1 MKKMR
6 KRIAFIL
13 ALSLCVIVRPV
24 SAKRMVSDF
33 SEFKQLCESD
43 MKETIELASDIIVDE
58 PVVIRGEKTIHGR
71 GHRLVRSALSG
82 KVYGGCLFLVQG
94 KRCEWSRLTVSG
106 SAGKNTKSK
115 IFGRLIEVRQGT
127 LVIGK
132 GCSLRDNVN
141 ETLAVNGGGAVE
153 IGSGGTCIMK
163 AGSVQNNRN
172 VSGGAAFYVKK
183 GGRLVIQGGVITG
196 NKTIGIGAVEGF
208 DGRGGAIYSEGS
220 VWFKGGVI
228 SGNTAKGYRKGNI
241 CYGGAGGA
249 VYVAKGGSLFVQG
262 GKLMNNLDERKEQIY
277 ADGKVTGWAKK
288 KPKKKEPKQNQSE
301 IAKPK
306 SKKSNENQPKH
317 NLRPTKTSTPKTEK
331 TEKLDTVKKKKEQ
344 KTDLPE
350 HKEEVTS
357 IMDKK
362 EEINGRIRY
371 VEPDNTDFVEEK
383 WHFSVDELKAVR
395 QFIHCQEKPFS
406 REANEQFLRQ
416 FAKAKKGVVKNE

>member
-6 KRIAFIL
+6 KGF
-13 ALSLCVIVRPV
+13 ALFLIFLICVSVRPV
-24 SAKRMVSDF
+24 LAKRMVTDF

-43 MKETIELASDIIVDE
+43 TKEIIELASDIIVDE
-58 PVVIRGEKTIHGR
+58 PVVIRGEKTIYGR
-71 GHRLVRSALSG
+71 GHRLIRSALSG

-94 KRCEWSRLTVSG
+94 KRCEWSQLTVSG

-153 IGSGGTCIMK
+153 IGSGGICIMK

-196 NKTIGIGAVEGF
+196 NKTIGIGAVDGF

-228 SGNTAKGYRKGNI
+228 SGNAAKGYRKEGI

-262 GKLMNNLDERKEQIY
+262 GKLINNLDERKEQIY
-277 ADGKVTGWAKK
+277 ADGKVTGWKK
-288 KPKKKEPKQNQSE
+288 KKLKKKESKQNQPE
-301 IAKPK
+301 ITKPK
-306 SKKSNENQPKH
+306 QSNENQQKHKPKQT
-317 NLRPTKTSTPKTEK
+317 RTPKPKTEK
-331 TEKLDTVKKKKEQ
+331 PEKTDTIKKEKQQ
-344 KTDLPE
+344 KAGSAG
-350 HKEEVTS
+350 HKKTITPV
-357 IMDKK
+357 IDKK

-371 VEPDNTDFVEEK
+371 VEPENTDFVEEE
-383 WHFSVDELKAVR
+383 WYFSAGELKGAR
-395 QFIHCQEKPFS
+395 QFIHRQEKPYS
-406 REANEQFLRQ
+406 KVANEDFLRQ
-416 FAKAKKGVVKNE
+416 FARAKKGVVKNE

>member
-6 KRIAFIL
+6 KRIALFFV
-13 ALSLCVIVRPV
+13 LSLCVSVRQV

-43 MKETIELASDIIVDE
+43 TKETIELASDIIVDE

-71 GHRLVRSALSG
+71 GHRLIRSALPG

-106 SAGKNTKSK
+106 SAGENTKSK
-115 IFGRLIEVRQGT
+115 IFGRLVEVRQGT

-153 IGSGGTCIMK
+153 IDSGGICIMK

-228 SGNTAKGYRKGNI
+228 SGNTAKGYRKGGI
-241 CYGGAGGA
+241 CYGGVGGA

-262 GKLMNNLDERKEQIY
+262 GKLINNLDERKEQIY

-288 KPKKKEPKQNQSE
+288 KPKKKESKKNQSE

-306 SKKSNENQPKH
+306 PKKSNENQSKH
-317 NLRPTKTSTPKTEK
+317 NLKPTKTPKPKMEK
-331 TEKLDTVKKKKEQ
+331 SEKSDTVKKKKEQ

-350 HKEEVTS
+350 RKDEVTS

-362 EEINGRIRY
+362 EEIHGRVRY
-371 VEPDNTDFVEEK
+371 VEPEKTNFVEEE
-383 WHFSVDELKAVR
+383 WHFSADELKAVR
-395 QFIHCQEKPFS
+395 QFIHRQKKPFS
-406 REANEQFLRQ
+406 REANESFLKQ
-416 FAKAKKGVVKNE
+416 FAKAKKGVVINE

>member
-6 KRIAFIL
+6 KRIALFF
-13 ALSLCVIVRPV
+13 AFSLCVSVQPV

-33 SEFKQLCESD
+33 SEFKQLCELD
-43 MKETIELASDIIVDE
+43 TKETIELASDIIVDE
-58 PVVIRGEKTIHGR
+58 PVVMRGEKTIHGR
-71 GHRLVRSALSG
+71 GHRLIRSALPG

-106 SAGKNTKSK
+106 SAGENTKSK

-153 IGSGGTCIMK
+153 IGSGGICIMK

-208 DGRGGAIYSEGS
+208 DGRGGAIYSKGS

-228 SGNTAKGYRKGNI
+228 SGNTAKGYRKGGI

-262 GKLMNNLDERKEQIY
+262 GRLANNSDERKEQIY
-277 ADGKVTGWAKK
+277 ADGKVAGWAKK
-288 KPKKKEPKQNQSE
+288 NSKKKEPKQNQSE

-306 SKKSNENQPKH
+306 PKKSNENQPKH
-317 NLRPTKTSTPKTEK
+317 NLEPTKTPKPKMEK
-331 TEKLDTVKKKKEQ
+331 SEKPDTVKKKKEQ

-350 HKEEVTS
+350 HKDEVTS
-357 IMDKK
+357 IMHKK
-362 EEINGRIRY
+362 EEINGRVRY

-383 WHFSVDELKAVR
+383 WHFSVDALKAAR
-395 QFIHCQEKPFS
+395 QFIHRQEKPFS
-406 REANEQFLRQ
+406 REVNEEFLRQ
-416 FAKAKKGVVKNE
+416 FAKAKKEW